1 MYGMNKSQIGNY
13 KKMNNVKIVYDC
25 DKKSTSFIP
34 LSAAEIEQHK
44 VMVDIL
50 AEQNATNTSETPA
63 E

>member
-1 MYGMNKSQIGNY
+1 MINT
-13 KKMNNVKIVYDC
+13 KIVYDC
-25 DKKSTSFIP
+25 EKKSTSFIP

-50 AEQNATNTSETPA
+50 AEQKANEELEAPTE